1 MQNRMKLRS
10 MLAVV
15 LAMLLLAGCASGGG
29 GQGASGDTPAPTKA
43 PASTGSSSG
52 SDSSGGDAA
61 KPEEPITLK
70 VLTSLYGNP
79 PKEEN
84 NQAKLDFEKRGNVKL
99 DIEFVP
105 ADAYADKLSV
115 ALASKTGYDLILFE
129 GKSDKYVS
137 LAKQGA
143 FHDLEPFLEG
153 KENLLYTPQPVWENT
168 KVGGKL
174 YGIPRPRGLYGGG
187 EASFIMRKDWLDKL
201 GLEVPKTID
210 DLTNVLRAFRDN
222 DPAGDGKTIPMNAF
236 ARDEHVFG
244 ATSAVFY
251 AFGVPNYYTI
261 DNGEPKYLAQ
271 TPQYKQYLDWL
282 RMAYAEGLIDKDAP
296 ILKQQQ
302 AREKFYSGIGGAYV
316 FHVGALNDG
325 NYDLMRKS
333 AEGAELVVVPP
344 LEGPGGRNTSLESGY
359 FGLWVIPSSVP
370 KEKAEKIVEFL
381 DFSASEENFIFSK
394 AGVIGIHSEKFEN
407 GVAVQTDAQKELTVA
422 EIPSAFVLQ
431 NRYDPYNYAQSTDP
445 EISKYQKEQLDI
457 LATVN
462 GIANPFSGLNS
473 PTMAQNP
480 DHLKGVHS
488 MSLKYVMG
496 EAEWDEV
503 QKEIDAWANGI
514 GGTILSEF
522 MEQYESLQ

>member
-1 MQNRMKLRS
+1 MQIRLKSRT
-10 MLAVV
+10 V
-15 LAMLLLAGCASGGG
+15 LALVLTVMLLAGCASGGG
-29 GQGASGDTPAPTKA
+29 QGAAGETPAPT
-43 PASTGSSSG
+43 STPSAGSSAA
-52 SDSSGGDAA
+52 GGGAA
-61 KPEEPITLK
+61 PEADEPITLK
-70 VLTSLYGNP
+70 VMTILYGNP

-115 ALASKTGYDLILFE
+115 ALASKTGYDLMLFE

-153 KENLLYTPQPVWENT
+153 KENLLYTPAPVWENT

-187 EASFIMRKDWLDKL
+187 EASFVMRKDWLDKL

-236 ARDEHVFG
+236 GREEHVFG
-244 ATSAVFY
+244 ATSSVFY

-271 TPQYKQYLDWL
+271 TPQFKEYLDWL
-282 RMAYAEGLIDKDAP
+282 RMAYAEKLIDKDAP

-316 FHVGALNDG
+316 FHVGALNDA

-333 AEGAELVVVPP
+333 APGAELVIVPP
-344 LEGPGGRNTSLESGY
+344 LEGPGGRNVSIESGY

-370 KEKAEKIVEFL
+370 AEKAAKIVEFL

-394 AGVIGIHSEKFEN
+394 AGVIGVHSEKFEN
-407 GVAVQTDAQKELTVA
+407 GVAVQTEEQKELTAA

-431 NRYDPYNYAQSTDP
+431 NRYDPYNYAQATDP
-445 EISKYQKEQLDI
+445 EVNKYQKEQLD
-457 LATVN
+457 LLEEAN

-473 PTMAQNP
+473 PTAAQNP
-480 DHLKGVHS
+480 DHLKGVNAAA
-488 MSLKYVMG
+488 LKYVMG
-496 EAEWDEV
+496 ETEWDEV
-503 QKEIDAWANGI
+503 QKEIDAWSTGI
-514 GGTILSEF
+514 GANILAEF
-522 MEQYESLQ
+522 MEQYESSK